1 MAPRQTCQTP
11 AVREPRSRK
20 PVTLAWPSNPKGATH
35 PGWGASQYWGDRTC
49 GPTGSLNMSP
59 ESEVTSHT
67 RYQVSGP
74 HSSNPQ
80 ILKLAFWARTL
91 FQNRVL
97 HLWNTLFS
105 RDGLIWLCFR
115 GEDPAAQINTCV
127 CVRERESM
135 CACVRA
141 YMCMCERVHVWA
153 CVCAR
158 ECVHLCESLLVCM
171 CERVHK
177 WVSESLLAYKLEVT
191 RSQFISSNKTT
202 HTENEI

>member
-1 MAPRQTCQTP
+1 MNVDFVATKGDRWLQD
-11 AVREPRSRK
+11 R
-20 PVTLAWPSNPKGATH
+20 LARPQLWGNHGPESQSLWLGRLTPKGLHIQAEERPSTGVTGH
-35 PGWGASQYWGDRTC
+35 VGQQAPSTCHLSLRWQVTPGTKSQGLTA
-49 GPTGSLNMSP
+49 PI
-59 ESEVTSHT
+59 
-67 RYQVSGP
+67 
-74 HSSNPQ
+74 PQ

-141 YMCMCERVHVWA
+141 YMCMCERVCAWA
-153 CVCAR
+153 CVCAWVCAPVW
-158 ECVHLCESLLVCM
+158 ELACM
-171 CERVHK
+171 CV
-177 WVSESLLAYKLEVT
+177 WACA
-191 RSQFISSNKTT
+191 
-202 HTENEI
+202 